1 MIASVVHG
9 LVNLLLLCN
18 LEANDSV
25 WPTAQFYKDDT
36 SSHRGYMRE
45 SKAVFL
51 KGLSASYAH
60 I

>member
-36 SSHRGYMRE
+36 SSHLGYMRE